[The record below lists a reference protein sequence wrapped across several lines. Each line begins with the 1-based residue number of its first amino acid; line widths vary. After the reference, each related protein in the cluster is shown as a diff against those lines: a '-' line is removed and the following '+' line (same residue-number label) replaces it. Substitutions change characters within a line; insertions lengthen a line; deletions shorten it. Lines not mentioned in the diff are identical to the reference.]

1 MSGFVSQDLLKCV
14 KKNTSYQMHGPE
26 YLVMKEYIYISL
38 DSCILYS
45 IWILISLNYICQNIF
60 LNSRSLLFLLTDVKT
75 TVSTYVCSTQKNKS
89 FFNELQCTYQSYSHF
104 IKKYLSNFIVT
115 IFHIWNIM
123 ILPLNL
129 STQRDYFLISFK
141 LDVKYIPV
149 PFDITILLNLVLSMR
164 FSLISL
170 PLFLV
175 VIIQNRETF
184 IHWGCKTHL

>member
-1 MSGFVSQDLLKCV
+1 M
-14 KKNTSYQMHGPE
+14 
-26 YLVMKEYIYISL
+26 
-38 DSCILYS
+38 YS

>member
-1 MSGFVSQDLLKCV
+1 M
-14 KKNTSYQMHGPE
+14 
-26 YLVMKEYIYISL
+26 
-38 DSCILYS
+38 YS

-89 FFNELQCTYQSYSHF
+89 FFSYSHF

-149 PFDITILLNLVLSMR
+149 PFDITILLNLVRSMR

>member
-26 YLVMKEYIYISL
+26 YLVMKKYIYISL

>member
-1 MSGFVSQDLLKCV
+1 MARNILYWR
-14 KKNTSYQMHGPE
+14 NI
-26 YLVMKEYIYISL
+26 YIYISWQLHIVFDL
-38 DSCILYS
+38 DFNQFKLYLS
-45 IWILISLNYICQNIF
+45 KYFLELAIPSVSFDGLRLLKQQCQ
-60 LNSRSLLFLLTDVKT
+60 LMSAARK
-75 TVSTYVCSTQKNKS
+75 KNKS

-129 STQRDYFLISFK
+129 STQCDYFLISFK

-184 IHWGCKTHL
+184 IYWGCKTHL